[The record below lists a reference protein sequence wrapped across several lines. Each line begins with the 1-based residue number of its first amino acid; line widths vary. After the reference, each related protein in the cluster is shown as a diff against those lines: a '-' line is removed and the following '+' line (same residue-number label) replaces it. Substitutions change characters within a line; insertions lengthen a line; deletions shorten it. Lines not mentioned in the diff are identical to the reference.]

1 MGEKKKGRRGKTETG
16 ENAQLAADE
25 QQRLDSVVRELNRR
39 NLITTEH
46 GIIKQKKPTEI
57 PILMKGGMIDL
68 EHVEKIDFI
77 IKDMLSPGLS
87 MLAADP
93 KIGKSWFA
101 LLMCLCVA
109 QGRKFLGYDTN
120 KCNCLYLAL
129 EDSDNRMKTRI
140 KRIFDGDKLPNTFNY
155 CIDINDMSNGFIEQM
170 ELVYQSMT
178 DLRLVIVDT
187 LQCIRGQYNNRDGG
201 AYGYDYKEMN
211 KLKSFAKKHN
221 LAMLLIH
228 HTSKMNNP
236 NDPFFS
242 ISGTR
247 GLTGALDL
255 MMVMKKED
263 VSDRQAKL
271 YIRGRDVDSDA
282 FVIEMQDCKWVKV
295 GTLEEM
301 QARDALRDYRNNPIV
316 RAINKALEESGQW
329 RGRMTELIE
338 FAEQNGVHI
347 NSTPQQLSKEI
358 SDLEYQLKMIDS
370 ITHGTIGNGKGS
382 SPHVFKLCKPNNN

>member
-1 MGEKKKGRRGKTETG
+1 M
-16 ENAQLAADE
+16 
-25 QQRLDSVVRELNRR
+25 
-39 NLITTEH
+39 ITTDKS
-46 GIIKQKKPTEI
+46 GAIKTKKPTEI
-57 PILMKGGMIDL
+57 PILMKGGMIGLD
-68 EHVEKIDFI
+68 HVEKIDFI
-77 IKDMLSPGLS
+77 INNMLSPGLS

-155 CIDINDMSNGFIEQM
+155 CIEVNGLSNGFLEQM

-228 HTSKMNNP
+228 HTSKMDNP
-236 NDPFFS
+236 NAPFFS

-255 MMVMKKED
+255 MMVMKKEN
-263 VSDRQAKL
+263 VSDKQAKL

-282 FVIEMQDCKWVKV
+282 FVIEMQDCKWIKV

-301 QARDALRDYRNNPIV
+301 KERDAMRGYRNNPV
-316 RAINKALEESGQW
+316 ARAINKALEESGQW
-329 RGRMTELIE
+329 RGRMVELIGL
-338 FAEQNGVHI
+338 AEQNGIHI
-347 NSTPQQLSKEI
+347 NSPLRQLSDKVKK
-358 SDLEYQLKMIDS
+358 LKYHLKMIDN
-370 ITHGTIGNGKGS
+370 IEHGTISKGQAS
-382 SPHVFKLCKPNNN
+382 SIYIFRLCRTNNS

>member
-1 MGEKKKGRRGKTETG
+1 
-16 ENAQLAADE
+16 
-25 QQRLDSVVRELNRR
+25 
-39 NLITTEH
+39 
-46 GIIKQKKPTEI
+46 
-57 PILMKGGMIDL
+57 MKGGMIDL

-77 IKDMLSPGLS
+77 INDMLSPGLS

-109 QGRKFLGYDTN
+109 QGHKFLGYDTN

-155 CIDINDMSNGFIEQM
+155 CIEVNDLSNGFIEQM

-228 HTSKMNNP
+228 HTSKIDNP

-247 GLTGALDL
+247 GVTGALDL
-255 MMVMKKED
+255 MMVMKKEN
-263 VSDRQAKL
+263 VSDKQAKL

-282 FVIEMQDCKWVKV
+282 FVIEMQDCKWIKV
-295 GTLEEM
+295 GMLEEI
-301 QARDALRDYRNNPIV
+301 QERDALRQYQNNPIV
-316 RAINKALEESGQW
+316 RAINKALEGSGQW

-338 FAEQNGVHI
+338 FAGKHGIQI
-347 NSTPQQLSKEI
+347 ASTPRQLSDEI
-358 SDLEYQLKMIDS
+358 KKLEYQLKMIDG
-370 ITHGTIGNGKGS
+370 IEHGTINNGKAS
-382 SPHVFKLCKPNNN
+382 NIHIFKLCRTNSN

>member
-1 MGEKKKGRRGKTETG
+1 MW
-16 ENAQLAADE
+16 
-25 QQRLDSVVRELNRR
+25 
-39 NLITTEH
+39 
-46 GIIKQKKPTEI
+46 KPTEI

-129 EDSDNRMKTRI
+129 EDSDNRIKTRI

-282 FVIEMQDCKWVKV
+282 FVMEMQDCKWVKV

-316 RAINKALEESGQW
+316 RAINKVLEESGQW

-338 FAEQNGVHI
+338 DAHKHGIQI
-347 NSTPQQLSKEI
+347 NSTPRQLSDEI
-358 SDLEYQLKMIDS
+358 KKLEYQLKMIDN
-370 ITHGTIGNGKGS
+370 IEHGTISKGKAS
-382 SPHVFKLCKPNNN
+382 SVHIFNLKSR